1 MKRRSEPNDRPTIQK
16 TEHIALPEGK
26 LKLRVVLLVAAIA
39 VAIASFAYGVNAW
52 VSTDAGVQEITALS
66 GEMNASTDFTFYYNL
81 GFGGADATDERR

>member
-39 VAIASFAYGVNAW
+39 VAIASFAYGYKV
-52 VSTDAGVQEITALS
+52 V
-66 GEMNASTDFTFYYNL
+66 
-81 GFGGADATDERR
+81 